1 MREKSITLKFIDF
14 EDIQIGD
21 VLVFLT
27 EDENEEDF
35 LYYRVTEITDDRILA
50 HDPNHEEDCQ
60 IHKKTLYKNSCL
72 PAECEC
78 GFRPVDSILRNGEIL
93 WECVDEQ
100 VFKALH

>member
-1 MREKSITLKFIDF
+1 MREKSITLNFIDF

-27 EDENEEDF
+27 ESEEEDF
-35 LYYRVTEITDDRILA
+35 LYYRVTEITNDRILA
-50 HDPNHEEDCQ
+50 HGSNYEEDCQ

-72 PAECEC
+72 PAEFEY
-78 GFRPVDSILRNGEIL
+78 GFRPVDTILRKGEIL
-93 WECVDEQ
+93 WECVDNQ